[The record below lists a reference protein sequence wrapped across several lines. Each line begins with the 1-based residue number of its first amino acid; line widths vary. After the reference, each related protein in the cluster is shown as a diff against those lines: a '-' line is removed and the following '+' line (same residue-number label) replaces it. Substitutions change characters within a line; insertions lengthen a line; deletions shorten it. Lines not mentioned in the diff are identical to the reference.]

1 MRFIPFRALAV
12 ILWLA
17 ALPFAGMQAQAGQR
31 TVKIGFQKSSTL
43 VMVLKAQGNL
53 ELALAKA
60 GVKLEWAEFM
70 AGPPLLEA
78 LNVGAVDMSA
88 DVADT
93 VPLFAQAA
101 GAKIVYLAQEAPSPT
116 AQGILVP
123 KESPLKTPA
132 DLKGK
137 KVAVT
142 KGTGGHY
149 LLITALSR
157 EGLLLSDITPVYLSP
172 ADGRAAFE
180 RGSVDAWVTWD
191 PFMSAVQFQAG
202 ARVLADGRGI
212 ASYQRYYLA
221 STKFVSEQPES
232 CAVIFNQLRQTG
244 GWVKEHPAEAAALL
258 SPIWGLDAK
267 IVEQANFRRS
277 YDVRQMKKEYL
288 GEQQVIADSF
298 FMAGIFP
305 KRVDAASAE
314 IWQPSS

>member
-1 MRFIPFRALAV
+1 MRVINRLLMSGLLLAG
-12 ILWLA
+12 LQLA
-17 ALPFAGMQAQAGQR
+17 SAQSQAASKPVR
-31 TVKIGFQKSSTL
+31 IGFQKSSTL
-43 VMVLKAQGNL
+43 ITVLKAQGKL
-53 ELALAKA
+53 EQALAKL
-60 GVKLEWAEFM
+60 GVKVEWSEFL

-78 LNVGAVDMSA
+78 LNVGAIDMSA

-123 KESPLKTPA
+123 EHSPLKNAA

-149 LLITALSR
+149 LLITALTR
-157 EGLLLSDITPVYLSP
+157 AGLTLKDITPVYLSP

-191 PFMSAVQFQAG
+191 PFLSAGQLQAR
-202 ARVLADGRGI
+202 ARLLTDGRGI

-221 STKFVSEQPES
+221 SSSFAAERPEV
-232 CAVIFNQLRQTG
+232 CAVIFKELREAG
-244 GWVKEHPAEAAALL
+244 RWVKAHPDQAAALL
-258 SPIWGLDAK
+258 SPIWGLNTK

-277 YDVRQMKKEYL
+277 YEVRPVKKEYM
-288 GEQQVIADSF
+288 GEQQAIADSF
-298 FMAGIFP
+298 FKAGVLP
-305 KRVDAASAE
+305 KRVDAASAG

>member
-1 MRFIPFRALAV
+1 MRFTTFRALAV
-12 ILWLA
+12 ALWLA
-17 ALPFAGMQAQAGQR
+17 GLLFASVQAQAGQR
-31 TVKIGFQKSSTL
+31 TVRIGFQKSSTL
-43 VMVLKAQGNL
+43 IMVLKAQGKL
-53 ELALAKA
+53 EQALAKT
-60 GVKLEWAEFM
+60 GVKVEWAEFM

-78 LNVGAVDMSA
+78 LNVGAIDMTA

-101 GAKIVYLAQEAPSPT
+101 GAKLVYLAQEAPSPT

-123 KESPLKTPA
+123 EGSPLKVPA

-137 KVAVT
+137 KVAFT

-149 LLITALSR
+149 LLIAALSR

-191 PFMSAVQFQAG
+191 PFLSAGQFQAR
-202 ARVLADGRGI
+202 ARILTDGRGI

-221 STKFVSEQPES
+221 SAKFAQELPGV
-232 CAVIFNQLRQTG
+232 CAAIYNQLQQTG
-244 GWVKEHPAEAAALL
+244 HWVKKHPAEAAALL
-258 SPIWGLDAK
+258 APIWGLDAK

-277 YDVRQMKKEYL
+277 YEVRPVKKDYL

-298 FMAGIFP
+298 FNAGVFP
-305 KRVDAASAE
+305 KRIDAASAE

>member
-1 MRFIPFRALAV
+1 MRFPPFQTLAMV
-12 ILWLA
+12 LGIASFFFA
-17 ALPFAGMQAQAGQR
+17 AIETQAGQR

-43 VMVLKAQGNL
+43 IMILKAQGKL
-53 ELALAKA
+53 EQALAKT

-78 LNVGAVDMSA
+78 LNVGAVDMTA

-101 GAKIVYLAQEAPSPT
+101 GARLVYLAQEAPSPT
-116 AQGILVP
+116 AQGILVA
-123 KESPLKTPA
+123 KDSPLKAPT
-132 DLKGK
+132 DLRGK
-137 KVAVT
+137 RVAVT

-149 LLITALSR
+149 LLIAALSR
-157 EGLLLSDITPVYLSP
+157 EGLQFNDITPVYLSP

-191 PFMSAVQFQAG
+191 PFLSAGQFQAG
-202 ARVLADGRGI
+202 ARVLTDGQGI

-221 STKFVSEQPES
+221 SEKFAAELPDVCSM
-232 CAVIFNQLRQTG
+232 IFDHLQQTG
-244 GWVKEHPAEAAALL
+244 RWVKDHPAEAAALL
-258 SPIWGLDAK
+258 APIWGLDAK

-277 YDVRQMKKEYL
+277 YEVRPVKKEYL
-288 GEQQVIADSF
+288 GEQQIIADSF
-298 FMAGIFP
+298 FSTGIFP